1 MKRFIFTITIILLV
15 GACSKKP
22 NNAINVSDYPV
33 IFPDYI
39 NVTVPYNIAPLN
51 FKLNGSFKKM
61 YVEVKG
67 GNILLTS
74 KNKRYADFGLSQWK
88 KLLHENAGGKIDITV
103 YAKSDKGWIKFKPFS
118 IFIKE
123 DPIDPYLVYRLIAPG
138 YQVWSSM
145 GIYQRSLENFKEKEI
160 LTNRLFP
167 GTCMNCHSFR
177 ERDHKRMAL
186 HVRGEKGGTFISND
200 SKLVKIN
207 SKPDELYSAFQY
219 PYWHPG
225 GRYIA
230 FSINQ
235 TAQVF
240 HAVKDKRIEVFDSK
254 SDIVVYDTR
263 DNKVIIDSKLMSPDW
278 FETFPTFSP
287 DGKFL
292 YFCSAQA
299 REMPAEFDKVKY
311 NLCRIEFDEGG
322 GKFGIEVDTLVR
334 VVENNA
340 SVSFPRISPDGKF
353 LLFTLSDYGNFS
365 IWHQEADLYLL
376 NLMTGKYWPLREV
389 NSDNTESYHA
399 WSSNSRWIVFSS
411 RRVDGL
417 YTIPFFAWIGQD
429 GKAEKP
435 FMLPQKDPDFYLNT
449 FYSFNI
455 PEFVDSRVFF
465 SVKEMEKAYNI
476 DGKKVDVLQ

>member
-1 MKRFIFTITIILLV
+1 
-15 GACSKKP
+15 
-22 NNAINVSDYPV
+22 
-33 IFPDYI
+33 
-39 NVTVPYNIAPLN
+39 
-51 FKLNGSFKKM
+51 
-61 YVEVKG
+61 
-67 GNILLTS
+67 
-74 KNKRYADFGLSQWK
+74 
-88 KLLHENAGGKIDITV
+88 
-103 YAKSDKGWIKFKPFS
+103 
-118 IFIKE
+118 
-123 DPIDPYLVYRLIAPG
+123 
-138 YQVWSSM
+138 
-145 GIYQRSLENFKEKEI
+145 
-160 LTNRLFP
+160 
-167 GTCMNCHSFR
+167 MNCHSFR

-207 SKPDELYSAFQY
+207 SKPNELYSAFQY

-263 DNKVIIDSKLMSPDW
+263 DNKVIIDNKLMSPDW

-287 DGKFL
+287 DGEYL

-334 VVENNA
+334 VVENDA

-465 SVKEMEKAYNI
+465 SKRNGKSIQHRWEKS
-476 DGKKVDVLQ
+476 